1 MSAWLPCS
9 IGKLQIKKS
18 RIDFFVRDGNAEKL
32 KEKEML
38 GLYPPLFRV
47 SVGVSGSAEEGTPRF
62 GFEGA
67 TEPLEIRI
75 HYIRPIVGGIYAQC
89 IVLSEQF
96 CNSTYCMYM
105 YVVFPRYRTCFNQ
118 LIS

>member
-1 MSAWLPCS
+1 M
-9 IGKLQIKKS
+9 
-18 RIDFFVRDGNAEKL
+18 
-32 KEKEML
+32 
-38 GLYPPLFRV
+38 LFRV
-47 SVGVSGSAEEGTPRF
+47 SVGISGSAEEGMARI

-75 HYIRPIVGGIYAQC
+75 HYIRPTVGGIYAQC